1 MAEDARTG
9 QVNDN
14 DDYLRI
20 ENQALREYVGQL
32 KDEQTRASQCITK
45 LALHEDVSE
54 SEIMDRILEDE

>member
-1 MAEDARTG
+1 M
-9 QVNDN
+9 NDN